1 MKKQFAVSILVAS
14 CAFTAPIITT
24 TAHAQTVSCRSGD
37 AASRGAKAAYDES
50 VERAEKNAQKEK
62 QSSDSAAQCL
72 SGISAVITGGTFP
85 TWDGVYKAIRQKV
98 CSYVNQQINTAVG
111 KINAKISQVY
121 KKVNDEIDGAVGGA
135 GDIIGDV
142 NVGGGGLQTN
152 SNGSGNV
159 INTNNATDNA
169 SEFWGSIWK

>member
-14 CAFTAPIITT
+14 CALMAQIITT
-24 TAHAQTVSCRSGD
+24 TAQAQSVSCRSGD

-50 VERAEKNAQKEK
+50 VERADKNAQKER
-62 QSSDSAAQCL
+62 QASDSAAQCL

-98 CSYVNQQINTAVG
+98 CSYANQQINTAVG
-111 KINAKISQVY
+111 KINAKTSQVY
-121 KKVNDEIDGAVGGA
+121 KKVNDEINGAVGDA
-135 GDIIGDV
+135 GDVIGDV

-159 INTNNATDNA
+159 INANNTTSSA
-169 SEFWGSIWK
+169 SDFWGSIWK